1 MRKRA
6 TQIFARWEANM
17 ATTAKPSS
25 ARSDQ
30 ELYLAEA
37 RSWESDR
44 NLQMR
49 RSVRTAW
56 TAAVIGAVLALA
68 AIGALVGLTPLKQTE
83 LKVLRVNETTG
94 AVDVVNALKDG
105 KENYDE
111 AVNKYFIQWYVR
123 YREGYAKDLAE
134 EYYYNTGLMSGGI
147 EQQRY
152 FDSFNPKNPR
162 SPINVFGAY
171 AKVKTKIKSTSFISP
186 TVALVRYTKEIER
199 GTDRPQISHWAAT
212 VTFRYTAAP
221 MSERDRGVNPLGFQV
236 IDYRNDPDTGNDVAY
251 DPLNPQPAQPEGP
264 TVGVTLAPGERVEV
278 PAVAPTPDQGAGSVP
293 AIR

>member
-1 MRKRA
+1 
-6 TQIFARWEANM
+6 M
-17 ATTAKPSS
+17 ATKAKPIS
-25 ARSDQ
+25 ARAEQDA
-30 ELYLAEA
+30 YLAEA
-37 RSWESDR
+37 RSWETDR

-56 TAAVIGAVLALA
+56 SAAAVMAAIALASVLAVA
-68 AIGALVGLTPLKQTE
+68 GLTPLKQTE
-83 LKVLRVNETTG
+83 LKVLRVDNSTG
-94 AVDVVNALKDG
+94 VVDVVNALKDG
-105 KENYDE
+105 KENYEE

-199 GTDRPQISHWAAT
+199 GTDKPQISHWAAT
-212 VTFRYTAAP
+212 VTFRYSAAP

-251 DPLNPQPAQPEGP
+251 DPLAQQTAQPEGP
-264 TVGVTLAPGERVEV
+264 TVGITLAPGERVEV
-278 PAVAPTPDQGAGSVP
+278 PAVLPVPDSGPGTVP